1 MRSARP
7 QTRHPHRIPTP
18 ASLATSATA
27 VDCSKLATCQL
38 RLSLEQVN
46 QVAAIYPKSDQQW
59 TRQIRHATIGDAGHL
74 HVCINTNKDPQSD
87 MQANYEQLGYLHVH
101 VHVCIYRA
109 YIYRNTLQARLA
121 AERAIKQATP
131 SHGASHAEPRSEPR
145 RADERATPSSGA
157 SR

>member
-1 MRSARP
+1 MPFIMTLANTSSRSVLLRSALDAEC
-7 QTRHPHRIPTP
+7 PTP
-18 ASLATSATA
+18 NAASARDS
-27 VDCSKLATCQL
+27 DSSKPSNERYHCRLQQASNM

-46 QVAAIYPKSDQQW
+46 QVTAIYPKSDQQR
-59 TRQIRHATIGDAGHL
+59 TRQIRHAMIGDAGHL

-131 SHGASHAEPRSEPR
+131 SHGASC
-145 RADERATPSSGA
+145 
-157 SR
+157 